1 MREAVARD
9 PRHGPV
15 PLTVVKQAGAIVCR
29 EEGGIVRV
37 LLVRSRKDPTLWVFP
52 KGHINPG
59 EAPRIAALR
68 EAFEEAGVAGV
79 ITGPAGPTLT
89 FRSGDEMVAVDYYI
103 VRLTAEMP
111 SPERREKVWLLP
123 EEAEQRLVFE
133 NARQLLRR
141 AVKEVST
148 TVLRR

>member
-1 MREAVARD
+1 VETRHNAAMNDRAAVVR
-9 PRHGPV
+9 
-15 PLTVVKQAGAIVCR
+15 QAGAIVFR
-29 EEGGIVRV
+29 EEGGIARV
-37 LLVRSRKDPTLWVFP
+37 LLARPKKDPTLWVFP
-52 KGHINPG
+52 KGHIEPG

-89 FRSGDEMVAVDYYI
+89 FRAGDETVAVEYFL

-111 SPERREKVWLLP
+111 SPEGREKVWLLP

-133 NARQLLRR
+133 NARQLLRT
-141 AVKEVST
+141 ATAKWQDGT
-148 TVLRR
+148 P